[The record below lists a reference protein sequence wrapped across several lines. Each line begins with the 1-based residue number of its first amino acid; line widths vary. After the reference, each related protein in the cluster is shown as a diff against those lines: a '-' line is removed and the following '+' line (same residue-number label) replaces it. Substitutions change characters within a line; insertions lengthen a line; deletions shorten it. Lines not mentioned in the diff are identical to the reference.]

1 MQYVML
7 DLHFVLFVNYV
18 LHSQSGDDPQEDL
31 KQAWLQ
37 SKYKKKLKHLFIFLM
52 FHEKIYIDSPHELMF
67 TLIFHKNLNNVY
79 IDIP

>member
-1 MQYVML
+1 ML

-37 SKYKKKLKHLFIFLM
+37 SKYEKKFETSFYIF
-52 FHEKIYIDSPHELMF
+52 DVP
-67 TLIFHKNLNNVY
+67 
-79 IDIP
+79 